1 MNRNRASGP
10 HGNRKAS
17 ATPRWVGT
25 NWRRPEVS
33 IRRKGIGHA
42 VARKV
47 KATGIARIEAGEQL
61 AEAVERM
68 LEGKE
73 VRLTAKGAD
82 AIRLFA
88 CMNKSCTEID
98 AVAKTMGDLR
108 KCLSEVG
115 FTLSHRGKPITE
127 AEAAKMVRQVEAER
141 EERKANMVCV
151 TPDTVVTC
159 PKCGFFPIRVGE
171 VLSKTK

>member
-1 MNRNRASGP
+1 MSFAKRRKKTPFEGHRVRGVRDERSGSATMTPLATKTKREKEMNRNRASGP

-61 AEAVERM
+61 AEAVERSAWM
-68 LEGKE
+68 AQSRWDGWDE
-73 VRLTAKGAD
+73 
-82 AIRLFA
+82 
-88 CMNKSCTEID
+88 
-98 AVAKTMGDLR
+98 
-108 KCLSEVG
+108 
-115 FTLSHRGKPITE
+115 
-127 AEAAKMVRQVEAER
+127 
-141 EERKANMVCV
+141 
-151 TPDTVVTC
+151 
-159 PKCGFFPIRVGE
+159 
-171 VLSKTK
+171 